1 MSTMLKPVAAG
12 IVFALVLSPMLSVA
26 GQRLDRS
33 KFHIGAY
40 YFKDNIADEAHVKE
54 LVECGMDFMVG
65 VPVKSRKTLDLFQK
79 HGVGAIVNGVV
90 PSWCGGGTNCAR
102 IAELRPLQGYA
113 DSLDAFVKELDHPA
127 IWMIDLTDEPGA
139 TAFGHFGAVCRLFRE
154 KCPDVL
160 PYVNLFPNYASHDD
174 PKHPERETHLCI
186 GTYQQYID
194 HYTEMF
200 PLSYISY
207 DHYMMR
213 DNPNFRRPLYFEN
226 LRIVS
231 EACRNTGRDLWFIPG
246 VNTTWKDRR
255 VSENQLRY
263 QAFSSMAYGT
273 VNIAW
278 ACWCVGWWNFNIY
291 DKDGK
296 RDDIQFAALKTVNL
310 EIRKLAE
317 QYMRFKNVGTRLLS
331 TNLGDDFEYYD
342 GWFNRL
348 RSADRSSFAVGT
360 MVSRDIG
367 SKERA
372 VLVFAAADPDDVL
385 KQTRKF
391 VFSAA
396 GKVRAYGPCGE
407 VPLAQEGVGQLS
419 FSLKDSYAVLLV
431 CE

>member
-1 MSTMLKPVAAG
+1 MSITLKPVTVG
-12 IVFALVLSPMLSVA
+12 IVFAFALSPMLSVS
-26 GQRLDRS
+26 GQRIDRS

-40 YFKDNIADEAHVKE
+40 YFEDNIADEAHVKE
-54 LVECGMDFMVG
+54 LVDCGMDFMVD

-79 HGVGAIVNGVV
+79 YGIGAIVTGVV
-90 PSWCGGGTNCAR
+90 PGWCGGGTNCDR

-113 DSLDAFVKELDHPA
+113 NGLDRFVKELDHPA

-154 KCPDVL
+154 KCSDVL
-160 PYVNLFPNYASHDD
+160 PYVNLFPNYASRYD
-174 PKHPERETHLCI
+174 PKHPERESQLCI
-186 GTYQQYID
+186 GTYQQYIS

-200 PLSYISY
+200 PLPYISY

-213 DNPNFRRPLYFEN
+213 DNPNFRCPLYFEN

-231 EACRNTGRDLWFIPG
+231 EACCTTGRDLWFIPG

-278 ACWCVGWWNFNIY
+278 ACWCAGWWNFNVY

-317 QYMRFKNVGTRLLS
+317 QYMRFRNVGTKVFS
-331 TNLGDDFEYYD
+331 TNMGDDTEYCD
-342 GWFNRL
+342 GWFNGL
-348 RSADRSSFAVGT
+348 RSVDRSSFAVGHCHKYKWEGRNSLRPKSVAAVALKCDPPGRPPTPT
-360 MVSRDIG
+360 MYRSRRI
-367 SKERA
+367 SSYSLPWARSVRMVREAMCPLR
-372 VLVFAAADPDDVL
+372 
-385 KQTRKF
+385 RK
-391 VFSAA
+391 A
-396 GKVRAYGPCGE
+396 
-407 VPLAQEGVGQLS
+407 
-419 FSLKDSYAVLLV
+419 
-431 CE
+431 